1 MTRRLSVRLVLGG
14 IAAIVIIAAGALALT
29 RSDHPLDLRPRAP
42 SQRPALMLITTLPIL
57 FPEEFTLQSSGSK
70 TLGALET
77 RYKVLPIGTTDARS
91 LSQARLLLMA
101 HPLAQP
107 AENLV
112 ALDQW
117 VRGGGRLLLL
127 ADPRLDW
134 PSKRPLGALLRPP
147 PSFADTGLLAHWGLQ
162 LEAPKEAGPV
172 LLGGGHNPVVYISP
186 GRMISTN
193 RDCDLSRADIIAEC
207 RMGKGKVAV
216 VADADFLNAEM
227 AERNGSTVENQLREL
242 LELLGNLER

>member
-107 AENLV
+107 AEDLV
-112 ALDQW
+112 ALDRW
-117 VRGGGRLLLL
+117 VRGGGRVLLL
-127 ADPRLDW
+127 ADPMLEWASGRA
-134 PSKRPLGALLRPP
+134 LGDPLRPP
-147 PSFADTGLLAHWGLQ
+147 AMFMDTGLLAHWGLT
-162 LEAPKEAGPV
+162 LEAPDERGPKVGRIGGADV
-172 LLGGGHNPVVYISP
+172 LTASPGTLSGSACVVGGGGLVAH
-186 GRMISTN
+186 
-193 RDCDLSRADIIAEC
+193 C
-207 RMGKGKVAV
+207 RIGKGHATVI
-216 VADADFLNAEM
+216 ADADFLNVDDLDGPTDHNLDA
-227 AERNGSTVENQLREL
+227 LLDEL
-242 LELLGNLER
+242 AGLERK